1 MSNFNNYEYQ
11 CLTTDL
17 IGDIFYTDTSFRG
30 KISTVRQYAEIVIR
44 KILDLESNEKLT
56 LRQRDIQNRIKSLP
70 NHEFLEKATEVIRR
84 NGNLSTHTQCLENLT
99 SEDFDNI
106 VDNLFD
112 MLSYLLINYFEKYEF
127 GSRSDVL
134 FSFSLLPPIIR
145 YKVLA
150 FLYKKYPN
158 NIVIID
164 KLVLAMLKAV
174 SVDKATEWV
183 ESKKD
188 SLIQIETMPE
198 KVFNKIAQSKGVT
211 FAELVRDS
219 SPANMYLSCKMK
231 ILQVGSTINNKGV
244 LYSDFETALPY
255 YKEKGILISDEP
267 EIEEFNDI
275 MNFLYLGRK
284 EKLKEISNE
293 VNPYVILNLI
303 S

>member
-11 CLTTDL
+11 CLTIDL

-44 KILDLESNEKLT
+44 KILDLESDEKLT
-56 LRQRDIQNRIKSLP
+56 LGQRDIQNRIKSLP
-70 NHEFLEKATEVIRR
+70 NHEFLEKATEVIRE
-84 NGNLSTHTQCLENLT
+84 NGNLSTHTQYLENLT
-99 SEDFDNI
+99 SEDFEHI

-150 FLYKKYPN
+150 FLYKKHPN
-158 NIVIID
+158 NIVVID

-198 KVFNKIAQSKGVT
+198 KVFNEIAQSKGVA

-231 ILQVGSTINNKGV
+231 ILQVGSTINSKGV

-255 YKEKGILISDEP
+255 YKEKGILIGDEP

-303 S
+303 P